1 MHVHNLVADSQADS
15 GTAYTGASFIK
26 FLLYQRKFILR
37 DALSIIPNSDHHIFI
52 FVVDAG
58 VNPLSIAAVFTG
70 IVQNIQKH
78 LAKPFGITGDFG
90 DIFVIFQVAKL
101 NSLFFQAASI
111 HEDGIFELCPDIRL
125 LHGQRHP
132 AVLHPGKIQQLH
144 DHFRYTLNGTARLAV
159 SQREPER
166 PMTVFRFPSDYTQPW
181 QGLTELLE
189 KWDLPAN
196 PQERAWQLM
205 TLVHEHM
212 EYAPGTTGVN
222 TTAEQAFASGKGVCQ
237 DYAHIYLA
245 MARQAGLTA
254 RYVNGLP
261 EGEGVSHAWCEVW
274 LDGIWT
280 GIDPTRCQWT
290 DDGYIRFGVGRD
302 FGDCPIERGVFRGGV
317 NQTQTIF
324 MRVWEQ

>member
-1 MHVHNLVADSQADS
+1 MS
-15 GTAYTGASFIK
+15 
-26 FLLYQRKFILR
+26 
-37 DALSIIPNSDHHIFI
+37 
-52 FVVDAG
+52 
-58 VNPLSIAAVFTG
+58 
-70 IVQNIQKH
+70 
-78 LAKPFGITGDFG
+78 
-90 DIFVIFQVAKL
+90 
-101 NSLFFQAASI
+101 
-111 HEDGIFELCPDIRL
+111 RL
-125 LHGQRHP
+125 LHFSYDILLEFSQPVREHDFALRCIPSSFPGQDILECTLSFDP
-132 AVLHPGKIQQLH
+132 QVPYTIQRDGFGNLLQIGRIPQLH